1 MQANIPWYGMQISG
15 KVEVIAFATRTTGL
29 SGFYGMAQLLMSAR
43 RWSWMALSEIASER
57 ALCLSS
63 M

>member
-1 MQANIPWYGMQISG
+1 MQISG

-43 RWSWMALSEIASER
+43 RWSWTVYTLELSEIPSER